1 MTPATTTRCP
11 HPTWTT
17 TNGAAACDRC
27 GLRRFPDYTALAQ
40 AARDRPQGRTQPT
53 FFARGASWLAV
64 RHMAQSAATPCSCG
78 ARGL

>member
-53 FFARGASWLAV
+53 VSVRGVSRL
-64 RHMAQSAATPCSCG
+64 RMAQSVTMPCSCR
-78 ARGL
+78 AGL